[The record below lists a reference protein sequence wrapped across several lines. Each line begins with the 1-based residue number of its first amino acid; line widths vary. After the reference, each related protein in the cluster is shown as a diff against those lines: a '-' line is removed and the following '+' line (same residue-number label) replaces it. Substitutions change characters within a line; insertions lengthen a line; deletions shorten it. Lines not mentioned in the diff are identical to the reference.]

1 MGAHLDLLHVPEQ
14 LLHLVLQPLESL
26 LRRLLGTKTLTQLW
40 EKWVRGLM
48 GARGLTLGQGSSWD
62 VGRVTVVQG
71 SHRGSGGS
79 QVLAAPG
86 TEQEEQVRPA
96 GTGQSSLR
104 GHLKGT

>member
-40 EKWVRGLM
+40 EKWVRGL
-48 GARGLTLGQGSSWD
+48 TLGQGSSWD
-62 VGRVTVVQG
+62 IGRVTVVQG